1 MAETRLETFTVM
13 SQDISELSEKI
24 DYEIK
29 EFLNSNRYGLVN
41 IIYDSPIEII
51 DNYKM
56 VAHLFYEVSDE
67 QLELEKQQRKVYK
80 ATKLY
85 LEYSKRLNEKGKD
98 GTPISDDEFKTF
110 SNLSRSYY
118 NEMMNLIIKRKDIYE

>member
-41 IIYDSPIEII
+41 IIYDSPIEIN

-56 VAHLFYEVSDE
+56 VAHLLYEISDE
-67 QLELEKQQRKVYK
+67 QLELEKQQRKAYK

-85 LEYSKRLNEKGKD
+85 LEYSKRLFEKGKD
-98 GTPISDDEFKTF
+98 GTPISDDEFKTY